1 MSTRGPVTAGPDTS
15 RGSYARPW
23 PCCPW
28 RGMKGFPARRAAQQ
42 KPGWQWDKER
52 AAELIHPKRF
62 QARGEG
68 IRDLSFLEGLTGLKE
83 LDLWDN
89 DIGDLSPLASLTGL
103 GTSPTWNSTCPQKC

>member
-1 MSTRGPVTAGPDTS
+1 
-15 RGSYARPW
+15 
-23 PCCPW
+23 
-28 RGMKGFPARRAAQQ
+28 MKGFPARRAAQQ

-68 IRDLSFLEGLTGLKE
+68 IRDLSFLEGLTGHKE

>member
-1 MSTRGPVTAGPDTS
+1 
-15 RGSYARPW
+15 
-23 PCCPW
+23 
-28 RGMKGFPARRAAQQ
+28 MKGFPARRAAQQ

-89 DIGDLSPLASLTGL
+89 DIENLSPPWLVYTSQSPRASSGWR
-103 GTSPTWNSTCPQKC
+103 GAASA